1 MTTVA
6 RQLSASEIEL
16 NKFLESEQC
25 EIPDKRLLNKRKN
38 ALVLIHSDDISNSR
52 ESSCTLNEG
61 QNRDADAG
69 KSARTSGTEVENVQD
84 DQEPML
90 NRSIT
95 DDSAIV
101 VGSESVPKASSVS
114 ENPGSFSSR
123 RINATIEQTNRNMA
137 THSGG

>member
-6 RQLSASEIEL
+6 RQLTNSEIEL

-25 EIPDKRLLNKRKN
+25 EEPDFTLLNKRKN
-38 ALVLIHSDDISNSR
+38 ALVLIQSADITCNSR

-61 QNRDADAG
+61 QIKEADG
-69 KSARTSGTEVENVQD
+69 KSAGEITEIG
-84 DQEPML
+84 DQVEPMI

-101 VGSESVPKASSVS
+101 VGSESAAPKASSIS
-114 ENPGSFSSR
+114 ENPGSFASR
-123 RINATIEQTNRNMA
+123 RINATEQINRNMT

>member
-6 RQLSASEIEL
+6 RQLTNSEIEL

-25 EIPDKRLLNKRKN
+25 EEPDFTLLNKRKN
-38 ALVLIHSDDISNSR
+38 ALVLIQSGPADITCNSR

-61 QNRDADAG
+61 QIKEADG
-69 KSARTSGTEVENVQD
+69 KSAGEITEIG
-84 DQEPML
+84 DQVEPMI
-90 NRSIT
+90 NRSII

-101 VGSESVPKASSVS
+101 VGSESAAPKASSIS
-114 ENPGSFSSR
+114 ENPGSFASR
-123 RINATIEQTNRNMA
+123 RINATEQINRNMT

>member
-16 NKFLESEQC
+16 NKLFLESEQC
-25 EIPDKRLLNKRKN
+25 EVPDQNLLNRRKN
-38 ALVLIHSDDISNSR
+38 ALVLIKSDADIDSR

-61 QNRDADAG
+61 HSKTADG
-69 KSARTSGTEVENVQD
+69 KVAEDSENQTEII

-123 RINATIEQTNRNMA
+123 RINATEQTNRNMT

>member
-6 RQLSASEIEL
+6 RQLTNSEIEL

-25 EIPDKRLLNKRKN
+25 ETPDHTLLNKRKN
-38 ALVLIHSDDISNSR
+38 ALVLIQSGSTDITCNSR
-52 ESSCTLNEG
+52 ESSITLNEG
-61 QNRDADAG
+61 QIRETDG
-69 KSARTSGTEVENVQD
+69 KSAEEVTEIGDSV
-84 DQEPML
+84 EPMI

-101 VGSESVPKASSVS
+101 VGSESAAPKTASVS
-114 ENPGSFSSR
+114 ENPGSFASR
-123 RINATIEQTNRNMA
+123 RINATEQINRNMT